1 MESGQST
8 FRTGTCLILNGA
20 RTMVFQA
27 ELNRRRMLAGLAGAT
42 IAPSAAGGA
51 VFAQGE
57 ASTPN
62 PSTLSSC
69 LLFPET
75 TEGPYY
81 LDDMLVRQDIT
92 DGKAGVP
99 LDLTMTVVDAETC
112 APIGNAAVEVWHC
125 DAKGFYS
132 GFVDN
137 SPGGQANES
146 GYIDDGSDA
155 GTFLRGIQLSD
166 EAGNV
171 TFNTIYPGWY
181 GGRAIHIH
189 LSVHLGGETEDGT
202 YEGGTTAHTGQI
214 AFHDEV
220 TDLVAAVE
228 PYASRTSTFVLTAED
243 GIFSPHIDDESVFV
257 TLEQVNP
264 ETVEDGFTGTILLG
278 IDPAPN

>member
-1 MESGQST
+1 
-8 FRTGTCLILNGA
+8 
-20 RTMVFQA
+20 MVFQA

-42 IAPSAAGGA
+42 IAPLAVGGA
-51 VFAQGE
+51 VSAQDE
-57 ASTPN
+57 TSTPASDAAN
-62 PSTLSSC
+62 LSSC

-81 LDDMLVRQDIT
+81 LDDMLVRQDIA

-112 APIGNAAVEVWHC
+112 APIANAAVEIWHC

-137 SPGGQANES
+137 SPGGQANDS

-155 GTFLRGIQLSD
+155 GAFLRGIQVSD
-166 EAGNV
+166 TNGNV

-214 AFHDEV
+214 GFDDAITE
-220 TDLVAAVE
+220 LVAEIE
-228 PYASRTSTFVLTAED
+228 PYASRTSTFLLTSED
-243 GIFSPHIDDESVFV
+243 GIFSPHLDDESVFV

-264 ETVEDGFTGTILLG
+264 EAVEDGFTGTILLG
-278 IDPAPN
+278 IDQA